1 MTQLDIKIRN
11 EKKVVLKEQAE
22 HTRMSKLKA
31 KMQSD
36 INQEATTMLRCQ
48 ELSYE
53 IELKQREIAM

>member
-11 EKKVVLKEQAE
+11 EQKVVLKEQAE

-36 INQEATTMLRCQ
+36 INQEATTMLKSQ

-53 IELKQREIAM
+53 IELKQKEIAM